1 MTPIENLS
9 NTTKRVYNIIKN
21 DDYDEI
27 HTCMLLEEDEIILY
41 NELKIIENI
50 IESPLREGHLRYY
63 LVTTLLLSTI
73 NKFLDN
79 VKIHVNI
86 ELIRQN
92 RISLLRKSYK
102 LLTMVADATKL

>member
-9 NTTKRVYNIIKN
+9 NTTKRVHNIIKN
-21 DDYDEI
+21 DDYNEI
-27 HTCMLLEEDEIILY
+27 YECMLLEEDEIILY

-50 IESPLREGHLRYY
+50 IETPLREGHLRYY

-79 VKIHVNI
+79 VKIHVNV
-86 ELIRQN
+86 ESIRQN

-102 LLTMVADATKL
+102 LLTMVADTTKL

>member
-27 HTCMLLEEDEIILY
+27 YECMLLEEDEIILY
-41 NELKIIENI
+41 KELKIIENI
-50 IESPLREGHLRYY
+50 IETPLREGHLRYY

-86 ELIRQN
+86 ESIRQN

-102 LLTMVADATKL
+102 LLTLVADATKL